1 MIRCGTCHSIDSQ
14 PIHETKERRLNLLQN
29 EALLSFRHG
38 HESADET
45 DVLAERRLNQ
55 FKIDIGA
62 RDGHFGRIGE

>member
-1 MIRCGTCHSIDSQ
+1 
-14 PIHETKERRLNLLQN
+14 LNLLQN
-29 EALLSFRHG
+29 KTERCSASEHD

-55 FKIDIGA
+55 LKIDIGA